1 MSRKIFT
8 EEQQQLLRQNPYIY
22 SVTDTRI
29 NLTKEF
35 KEIFLKEYKSGISP
49 RKILEDHGFD
59 IDTIGERRVW
69 SISNYIRIEF
79 KKYCNFHE
87 GFRSRAVPTSDT
99 FSNSDSKS
107 SSDADKI
114 KQLQQEVD
122 YLKQEMEFLKNFLN
136 QNYKEVGALLMND
149 SSCIFE
155 IIYNTMQQS
164 HNTMSIK
171 TLCAMAGVSR
181 SGYYAWLNAAPA
193 RAQRE
198 QQDRDDFEQIL
209 TAYKMHGYSKG
220 AKGIYMALLHMD
232 PPVVMNLKKIRR
244 LMDKFNLSCPYRGP
258 NPYRRMAKALK
269 TSSVADNLLQREF
282 EAYGPR
288 IVLLTDITYLPYNGT
303 FAYLS
308 TVLDAFTKQ
317 ILSYVLSPSLE
328 VDFVL
333 ETINKLVEYHGV
345 SLQAETI
352 IHSDQGCHYTSH
364 KFINILYDKK
374 LRQSMS
380 RKGNC
385 WDNAP
390 QESFFGHMKDH
401 IKPELAECTSFA
413 DVQVIIDNYIDYYNN
428 RRYQW
433 HLARL
438 SPNEFYKFVTTGKYP
453 LDIPN
458 IPAMPAIKKDPKE
471 LGASAVDID
480 DNK

>member
-1 MSRKIFT
+1 
-8 EEQQQLLRQNPYIY
+8 
-22 SVTDTRI
+22 
-29 NLTKEF
+29 
-35 KEIFLKEYKSGISP
+35 
-49 RKILEDHGFD
+49 
-59 IDTIGERRVW
+59 
-69 SISNYIRIEF
+69 
-79 KKYCNFHE
+79 
-87 GFRSRAVPTSDT
+87 
-99 FSNSDSKS
+99 
-107 SSDADKI
+107 
-114 KQLQQEVD
+114 
-122 YLKQEMEFLKNFLN
+122 
-136 QNYKEVGALLMND
+136 MND

-155 IIYNTMQQS
+155 IIHNTIQNAS
-164 HNTMSIK
+164 NTMSVK

-181 SGYYAWLNAAPA
+181 SGYYAWLNAAPS
-193 RAQRE
+193 RELRE
-198 QQDRDDFEQIL
+198 QQDHRDFELIL
-209 TAYKMHGYSKG
+209 AAYKMHGYSKG
-220 AKGIYMALLHMD
+220 AKGIHMALLHMN
-232 PPVVMNLKKIRR
+232 PPITMNLKKIRR

-258 NPYRRMAKALK
+258 NPYRQMSKALR
-269 TSSVADNLLQREF
+269 TSNVAENLLHRDF

-317 ILSYVLSPSLE
+317 ILSYVLSPSLA

-333 ETINKLVEYHGV
+333 ETINKLVEHHGV

-401 IKPELAECTSFA
+401 IKAKLATCTEFT
-413 DVQVIIDNYIDYYNN
+413 DVQTIVDDYIDYYNN

-433 HLARL
+433 HLAKL
-438 SPNEFYKFVTTGKYP
+438 SPNEFYKFITTGDYP
-453 LDIPN
+453 LDIQN
-458 IPAMPAIKKDPKE
+458 IPAIPSGWKNPKR
-471 LGASAVDID
+471 LGESAVDID
-480 DNK
+480 YQKN